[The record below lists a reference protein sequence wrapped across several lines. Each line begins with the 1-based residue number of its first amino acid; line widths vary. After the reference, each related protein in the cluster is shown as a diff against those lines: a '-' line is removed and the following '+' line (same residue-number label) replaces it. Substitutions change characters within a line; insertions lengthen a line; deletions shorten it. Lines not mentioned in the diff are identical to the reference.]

1 MPLLT
6 MAGLLV
12 YAFIPTLFPQYA
24 YAGLAL
30 GTVIFS
36 VSAGLCEV
44 LVSPVVAALP
54 SDNPE
59 RDMSMLHSLYAYGV
73 VMVVGIST
81 FALKIFGTDNWM
93 WLTAFW
99 AIFSG

>member
-1 MPLLT
+1 M
-6 MAGLLV
+6 
-12 YAFIPTLFPQYA
+12 
-24 YAGLAL
+24 GLAL

-54 SDNPE
+54 SDKPE

-99 AIFSG
+99 AILPLISFFMFVNFPYFVIF